1 MTVEQDLEAF
11 QRAVDALWNRLTMLT
26 GAEATA
32 TLFRAV
38 IHDVAS
44 DRPLLHTIVVT
55 PQGVSLRL
63 FMKNAQAF
71 PAPVVRESMTHFLR
85 AFLSRICEISGPV
98 MARSL
103 QAHVASFYETEV

>member
-1 MTVEQDLEAF
+1 MTLERDLEAF
-11 QRAVDALWNRLTMLT
+11 QRAVHTLWNRLTVLT

-38 IHDVAS
+38 IHDAAT

-71 PAPVVRESMTHFLR
+71 PAPVVRASMTHFLR
-85 AFLSRICEISGPV
+85 AFLSRIREISGPV
-98 MARSL
+98 MAHSL
-103 QAHVASFYETEV
+103 QSHLSSFCE